1 MSYCV
6 IIFYPIINNLEN
18 QVVNH
23 RIRKGQKNNHVTNL
37 EIVTALFYSTC
48 ANGEG
53 VIVFNKTNTKLNPHK
68 CISMSNALNY
78 FNVGNEKFISIINTH
93 KTLSFNNERDSIV
106 SPTRLNLVVLGAYF
120 GEGFMEKVRF
130 SYLFRAFNQGI
141 FIDYL
146 YNGLGINS
154 GTIFKLILPRDQI
167 IV

>member
-18 QVVNH
+18 EVVNH

-37 EIVTALFYSTC
+37 EIVTQLFNTTC

-53 VIVFNKTNTKLNPHK
+53 VIVFNKTNTKLDPHK
-68 CISMSNALNY
+68 CSSMSNALNY
-78 FNVGNEKFISIINTH
+78 YNFGKEKFHSIINTH
-93 KTLSFNNERDSIV
+93 KTLSFNNERNSFV

-120 GEGFMEKVRF
+120 GEGFMEKVRS
-130 SYLFRAFNQGI
+130 SYLLGAFNQVI

-146 YNGLGINS
+146 YS
-154 GTIFKLILPRDQI
+154 FS
-167 IV
+167 